1 MRSLEEG
8 NLEEER
14 RLCYV
19 GVTRAKRRLCM
30 TFARRRSLH
39 GGRGHNLRSRF
50 LGEIPDELIEHQGTV
65 SPTGWAAAAGLG
77 APIGIGTPRRPEP
90 QPSPLEFR
98 VGDDIVHATLG
109 EGVVTAV
116 EPDQVIVVR
125 FAGEATDRK
134 LMADYAPLKKV

>member
-19 GVTRAKRRLCM
+19 GVTRAKQRLWM

-50 LGEIPDELIEHQGTV
+50 LGEIPDELVERLGEA

-77 APIGIGTPRRPEP
+77 AQVGIGTSDRRQP
-90 QPSPLEFR
+90 QPSPLEFT
-98 VGDDIVHATLG
+98 VGDDIVHATFG

-116 EPDQVIVVR
+116 EPGGVIVVR
-125 FAGEATDRK
+125 FAADATERK